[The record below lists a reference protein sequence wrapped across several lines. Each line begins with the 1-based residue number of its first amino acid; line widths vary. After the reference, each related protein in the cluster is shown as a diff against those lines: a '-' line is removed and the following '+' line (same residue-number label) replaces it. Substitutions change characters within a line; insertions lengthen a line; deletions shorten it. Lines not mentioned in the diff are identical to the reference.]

1 MEGDVLCSVTSL
13 KRNICHRTLSTRR
26 AICGRRSAVQVR
38 DGSRV
43 LVHGAAGLLGRHA
56 GLGYSSVAGHL
67 GLHVFALGLL
77 LRGWRGSRELL
88 RRVLLLLGVHSLLLL
103 LLEGGS
109 VGVMLVGGSVGV
121 MLVGG
126 SIRVLVVHGR
136 LGLASDVRRL
146 GVLLHGNCEVLVGD
160 WNRRIKCDEAWLPC
174 RDQRKGL

>member
-1 MEGDVLCSVTSL
+1 
-13 KRNICHRTLSTRR
+13 
-26 AICGRRSAVQVR
+26 
-38 DGSRV
+38 V

-109 VGVMLVGGSVGV
+109 VGV
-121 MLVGG
+121 
-126 SIRVLVVHGR
+126 LVVHGR

-174 RDQRKGL
+174 RDQRKRVVNTSRAYSVGALKGRLEALTTLLLHFEG

>member
-103 LLEGGS
+103 LLEGG
-109 VGVMLVGGSVGV
+109 GVGV

-146 GVLLHGNCEVLVGD
+146 GVLLHGNCEVLVGV
-160 WNRRIKCDEAWLPC
+160 WNRRINCDEAWLRC
-174 RDQRKGL
+174 RDQRKGS